1 MHQQYLSI
9 QDTHAPALAN
19 TRNPRMRYTRAPR
32 RGLIVASQFFSF
44 FIKIIVASWD
54 TAISGWPTEKRTDS
68 DKDRSKE
75 STNSLRSRSAANG
88 QLDICML
95 YVMRAC
101 VPRNYNSNRPNSLL
115 FPANHTARHLMWLSK
130 GWFSRFQNWW
140 SRNKSWN
147 TYLKLLNPGINPGIY
162 IQPY

>member
-1 MHQQYLSI
+1 MNDETLMQMPCS
-9 QDTHAPALAN
+9 THASSTISLYKRYTSILAN
-19 TRNPRMRYTRAPR
+19 PRNPRLRYTRAPR

-75 STNSLRSRSAANG
+75 STKSLRSRSAANG
-88 QLDICML
+88 QLDACFMF
-95 YVMRAC
+95 MRAC

-115 FPANHTARHLMWLSK
+115 FPANHSTSSHMTFERLIQQISK
-130 GWFSRFQNWW
+130 
-140 SRNKSWN
+140 
-147 TYLKLLNPGINPGIY
+147 LV
-162 IQPY
+162 IQE

>member
-19 TRNPRMRYTRAPR
+19 PWNPWMRYTRAPR

-44 FIKIIVASWD
+44 FIKRKKKASSHRNLRHGD
-54 TAISGWPTEKRTDS
+54 IRWPTEKRTDS

-75 STNSLRSRSAANG
+75 STKSLRSRSAANG
-88 QLDICML
+88 QLDACFMF
-95 YVMRAC
+95 MRAC

-115 FPANHTARHLMWLSK
+115 FPANHSTSSHMTFERLIQQISK
-130 GWFSRFQNWW
+130 
-140 SRNKSWN
+140 
-147 TYLKLLNPGINPGIY
+147 LV
-162 IQPY
+162 IQE

>member
-44 FIKIIVASWD
+44 FIKRKKKASSHRILRHGD
-54 TAISGWPTEKRTDS
+54 IRWPTEKRTDS

-75 STNSLRSRSAANG
+75 STNSKRAIG
-88 QLDICML
+88 CML

-101 VPRNYNSNRPNSLL
+101 VPRNYNSNPPNSLL
-115 FPANHTARHLMWLSK
+115 FPANHSTSSHMTFERLIQQISK
-130 GWFSRFQNWW
+130 
-140 SRNKSWN
+140 
-147 TYLKLLNPGINPGIY
+147 LV
-162 IQPY
+162 IQE